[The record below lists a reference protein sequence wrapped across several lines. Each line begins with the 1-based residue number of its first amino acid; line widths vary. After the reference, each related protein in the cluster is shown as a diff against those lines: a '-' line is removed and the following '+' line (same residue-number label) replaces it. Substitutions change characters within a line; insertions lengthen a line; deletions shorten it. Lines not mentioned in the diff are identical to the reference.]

1 MQNFRV
7 TDIQS
12 LFNHRS
18 EASKS
23 RSAERRVRDGL
34 GSFSDH
40 SRIMFGI
47 RVFTCFYFV
56 AGAALCRSPCADFV
70 PYCSVLG
77 VPTVNLA
84 FAVALVIER
93 NSQVN
98 GLFDPAQL
106 L

>member
-1 MQNFRV
+1 M
-7 TDIQS
+7 
-12 LFNHRS
+12 
-18 EASKS
+18 
-23 RSAERRVRDGL
+23 
-34 GSFSDH
+34 
-40 SRIMFGI
+40 
-47 RVFTCFYFV
+47 
-56 AGAALCRSPCADFV
+56 